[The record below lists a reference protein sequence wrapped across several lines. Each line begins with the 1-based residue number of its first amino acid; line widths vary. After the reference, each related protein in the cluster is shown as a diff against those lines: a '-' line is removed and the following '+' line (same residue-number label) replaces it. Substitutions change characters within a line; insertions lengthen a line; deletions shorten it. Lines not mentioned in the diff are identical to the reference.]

1 MTDQKSFHY
10 LLHSTILG
18 LRAPA
23 AWQSRGVFHNIIR
36 LEYYQKRCVSIW
48 ILRQLD
54 KEFTIKIAHL

>member
-1 MTDQKSFHY
+1 MGESVVIICYTPPS
-10 LLHSTILG
+10 LG

-36 LEYYQKRCVSIW
+36 FEYYQKRCVSIW
-48 ILRQLD
+48 FLRQLD